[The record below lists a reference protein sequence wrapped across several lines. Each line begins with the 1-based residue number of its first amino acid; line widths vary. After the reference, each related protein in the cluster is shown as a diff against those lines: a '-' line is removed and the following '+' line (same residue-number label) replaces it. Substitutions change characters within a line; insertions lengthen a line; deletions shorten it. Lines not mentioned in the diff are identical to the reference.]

1 MNRYFILSVTLLL
14 LSMSATAQDIYIVTA
29 DKLNVRETKDPS
41 SKKIGFVPQDER
53 VAVLDSSDT
62 KYYKIQ
68 VTNGEGWV
76 SKDYLMKIEK
86 APSTNVQIKTPL
98 IKKDPVQTQGN
109 IIFIS
114 LAGLVA
120 VILIAL
126 IIKFVPNK
134 IYMALYIGVI
144 ITIGYFFYHGFIAT
158 KNVSGKYVTNDD
170 LQYKSFDF
178 KTKDSVIIH
187 DSYMDSL
194 TTVPYTIDGDM
205 IKFKQQENTFIL
217 VIRDETTLMGEGFTK
232 GTFIRN

>member
-1 MNRYFILSVTLLL
+1 
-14 LSMSATAQDIYIVTA
+14 MSATAQDMFIVTA
-29 DKLNVRETKDPS
+29 DKLNVRETKDPG
-41 SKKIGFVPQDER
+41 SKKIGFVPQGER
-53 VAVLDSSDT
+53 VAVLDSSDA

-76 SKDYLMKIEK
+76 SKDYLERIEK
-86 APSTNVQIKTPL
+86 APSTNVQIKTPVVNNDP
-98 IKKDPVQTQGN
+98 IKIHSN

-134 IYMALYIGVI
+134 MYMALCIGVI
-144 ITIGYFFYHGFIAT
+144 VSIGYFFYLGFIAT

-178 KTKDSVIIH
+178 KTKDSVVIQ

-205 IKFKQQENTFIL
+205 IKFKEQENTFIL